1 MTLGLKL
8 KSTFFLSVLSNQLS
22 LSFSSF
28 SSSFSCNSMLCIG
41 CLVCHELIP
50 IEKSNSKKNK
60 EFLVKNMN
68 CQSFFGKRVIYDC
81 FTSSSMI
88 TKFNQYQ
95 VHAECRKSFGFLCL
109 VYKTA
114 FKERRNFLKKTG
126 KSEIKMEE
134 VVNVK
139 REEILSSPEL
149 KHSKKTL

>member
-1 MTLGLKL
+1 
-8 KSTFFLSVLSNQLS
+8 
-22 LSFSSF
+22 
-28 SSSFSCNSMLCIG
+28 
-41 CLVCHELIP
+41 
-50 IEKSNSKKNK
+50 
-60 EFLVKNMN
+60 
-68 CQSFFGKRVIYDC
+68 
-81 FTSSSMI
+81 MI

-95 VHAECRKSFGFLCL
+95 VHAECRKSFAFLCL

-149 KHSKKTL
+149 KHSKKTLWNIVLRLKNETRHGPEMV